1 VRWLRRIG
9 LVAAFV
15 LFVAVLAGWEGF
27 RGDHEEDAGAPAT
40 STTEAPGRVAAPVA
54 GATVDPRVA
63 CARELPPRQQLGQ
76 LLAIAVDGQAPDL
89 EAQRVADLGIGT
101 VLLQSLSPDQP
112 IQRIQA
118 LKDAS
123 AIPPLVAVDEEGG
136 AVQDLRDVLGPF
148 PSEARMAS
156 TTDPAGA
163 HDQVLS
169 HAQSMATLG
178 IDVAF
183 APVVDVLP
191 GDGRDPLG
199 DDRTFGSDPNFVTQ
213 YGQAYVGAFDEAGIL
228 PTLKHFPGH
237 GNTTG
242 DSHNGVVSAP
252 PLPQLRERD
261 LVPYDT
267 LLDED
272 VAVMV
277 GHMIV
282 PDVTIFGP
290 SSLSSGIIQDLL
302 RVEYGFDGLIF
313 TDSLSM
319 GGVTGQGPPE
329 ELAFQAL
336 AAGADVALFATL
348 PNPGPVLDRLVRG
361 LEAGD
366 LDPDQIAT
374 SVVRVLDVKGID
386 PCALDS

>member
-1 VRWLRRIG
+1 MRWLRRIA
-9 LVAAFV
+9 LLAAFV
-15 LFVAVLAGWEGF
+15 LFAAVFAGWDGF
-27 RGDHEEDAGAPAT
+27 RGDDEDPVGTPAT
-40 STTEAPGRVAAPVA
+40 TTTLAPGRVTAPIEGSA
-54 GATVDPRVA
+54 VDPRVE
-63 CARELPPRQQLGQ
+63 CARALPPRQQFGQ
-76 LLAIAVDGQAPDL
+76 LLAIAVNGQAPDL
-89 EAQRVADLGIGT
+89 EAQRVADFGIGT
-101 VLLQSLSPDQP
+101 VFLQTLSPDEP
-112 IQRIQA
+112 IRRIQA

-123 AIPPLVAVDEEGG
+123 TIPPLVAVDEEGG

-163 HDQVLS
+163 RAQVLA

-199 DDRTFGSDPNFVTQ
+199 DDRTFGSDPELVTEF
-213 YGQAYVGAFDEAGIL
+213 GQAYVDAFDEAGVL

-252 PLPQLRERD
+252 PLPELRERD
-261 LVPYDT
+261 LIPYDT
-267 LLDED
+267 LLDAD

-302 RVEYGFDGLIF
+302 RDEYGFDGLIF

-319 GGVTGQGPPE
+319 GGVTGQGSPE
-329 ELAFQAL
+329 DLAFQAL
-336 AAGADVALFATL
+336 RAGADVALFATL
-348 PNPGPVLDRLVRG
+348 PSPGPVLDRLVMALRQ
-361 LEAGD
+361 GD
-366 LDPDQIAT
+366 LDADQVAT
-374 SVVRVLDVKGID
+374 SVARVLDVKGID
-386 PCALDS
+386 PCSL

>member
-1 VRWLRRIG
+1 VRWLRRLGI
-9 LVAAFV
+9 V
-15 LFVAVLAGWEGF
+15 VAVLLLVALLAAWDGL
-27 RGDHEEDAGAPAT
+27 RGENEPDDAALPP
-40 STTEAPGRVAAPVA
+40 TTTAAPGRVPPPVE
-54 GATVDPRVA
+54 GATVDPRIA

-76 LLAIAVDGQAPDL
+76 LLAIAVDGQAADL
-89 EAQRVADLGIGT
+89 EAEKVARLGIGT
-101 VLLQSLSPDQP
+101 VFLQSLSPDQP

-148 PSEARMAS
+148 PSQERMAAS
-156 TTDPAGA
+156 TDPAGA
-163 HDQVLS
+163 HDQVLT

-199 DDRTFGSDPNFVTQ
+199 DDRAFGSDPALVTR
-213 YGQAYVGAFDEAGIL
+213 YGGAYVDAFNEAGVL

-242 DSHNGVVSAP
+242 DSHDGVVSAP

-267 LLDED
+267 LLDRD

-277 GHMIV
+277 GHMVV

-290 SSLSSGIIQDLL
+290 ASLSSGIVQDLL
-302 RVEYGFDGLIF
+302 RDEYGFDGLIF

-329 ELAFQAL
+329 ELAVKAL
-336 AAGADVALFATL
+336 EAGADVALYASL
-348 PNPGPVLDRLVRG
+348 PNPGPVLDHLVDALRSGRLD
-361 LEAGD
+361 A
-366 LDPDQIAT
+366 DQVAT
-374 SVVRVLDVKGID
+374 SVVRVLDVKGVD
-386 PCALDS
+386 PCEL

>member
-1 VRWLRRIG
+1 MRWLRRLG
-9 LVAAFV
+9 LVVAFLLVAAV
-15 LFVAVLAGWEGF
+15 VAGWSGLT
-27 RGDHEEDAGAPAT
+27 GDEEPDEMAVAT
-40 STTEAPGRVAAPVA
+40 TTTAAPGRVAAPVS
-54 GATVDPRVA
+54 GGTQDPRIA
-63 CARELPPRQQLGQ
+63 CARELPPRQQFGQ
-76 LLAIAVDGQAPDL
+76 LLAIAVNGQAPDL
-89 EAQRVADLGIGT
+89 EAARVAQFGIGT
-101 VLLQSLSPDQP
+101 VFLQSMSPDQP

-148 PSEARMAS
+148 PSEERMAS
-156 TTDPAGA
+156 TTDPQGA
-163 HDQVLS
+163 HDQVLT
-169 HAQSMATLG
+169 HARSMATLG

-199 DDRTFGSDPNFVTQ
+199 DDRTFGADPALVTQ
-213 YGQAYVGAFDEAGIL
+213 YGQAYVDAFVEAGVL

-242 DSHNGVVSAP
+242 DSHAGPVSAP

-267 LLDED
+267 LLDSD

-277 GHMIV
+277 GHMVV

-290 SSLSSGIIQDLL
+290 SSLSSGIVQDLL
-302 RVEYGFDGLIF
+302 RDEYGFDGLIF

-319 GGVTGQGPPE
+319 GGVVGQGPPE
-329 ELAFQAL
+329 ELAVKAL
-336 AAGADVALFATL
+336 EAGADVALYASL
-348 PNPGPVLDRLVRG
+348 PNPGPVLDHLVEALRSGRLDRDRV
-361 LEAGD
+361 
-366 LDPDQIAT
+366 AT

-386 PCALDS
+386 PCEL

>member
-1 VRWLRRIG
+1 MRWLRRLG
-9 LVAAFV
+9 LLIAF
-15 LFVAVLAGWEGF
+15 LLVLAAVAGWDGLT
-27 RGDHEEDAGAPAT
+27 GSDPAEETAP
-40 STTEAPGRVAAPVA
+40 TTTVAAPGRVPTPIAG
-54 GATVDPRVA
+54 GATDPRIV
-63 CARELPPRQQLGQ
+63 CARELPPRQQFGQ
-76 LLAIAVDGQAPDL
+76 LLAIAVNGQAPDL
-89 EAQRVADLGIGT
+89 EAQRVARLGIGT
-101 VLLQSLSPDQP
+101 VFLQSLSPDQP

-148 PSEARMAS
+148 PSQERMAA

-163 HDQVLS
+163 RAQVLS

-199 DDRTFGSDPNFVTQ
+199 DSRTFGDDPARVTE
-213 YGQAYVGAFDEAGIL
+213 YGGAYVDAFVEAGIL

-242 DSHNGVVSAP
+242 DSHLGRVSAP
-252 PLPQLRERD
+252 PLSQLRERD

-267 LLDED
+267 LLDRE

-282 PDVTIFGP
+282 PDVTIFGA
-290 SSLSSGIIQDLL
+290 SSLSTGILQDLL
-302 RVEYGFDGLIF
+302 RDEYGFDGLIF

-319 GGVTGQGPPE
+319 GAVTGEGPPE

-336 AAGADVALFATL
+336 RAGADVALFATL
-348 PNPGPVLDRLVRG
+348 PDPGRVLDRLVRG
-361 LEAGD
+361 LQNGA
-366 LDPDQIAT
+366 LDADRVAT
-374 SVVRVLDVKGID
+374 SVARVLDVKDID
-386 PCALDS
+386 PCTL

>member
-1 VRWLRRIG
+1 MATITLRNGDQTVPVHVDASGQVRIG
-9 LVAAFV
+9 DASYTVTEATPGLYLVSNGT
-15 LFVAVLAGWEGF
+15 LRWQVAVA
-27 RGDHEEDAGAPAT
+27 DAGDT
-40 STTEAPGRVAAPVA
+40 RWVSVN
-54 GATVDPRVA
+54 
-63 CARELPPRQQLGQ
+63 GQ
-76 LLAIAVDGQAPDL
+76 VPDL
-89 EAQRVADLGIGT
+89 QAQQTADLGIGT
-101 VLLQSLSPDQP
+101 VFLQSLSPDRP
-112 IQRIQA
+112 IARIQA

-148 PSEARMAS
+148 PSEERMAA

-163 HDQVLS
+163 QVQVLA

-178 IDVAF
+178 IDVVF

-199 DDRTFGSDPNFVTQ
+199 DDRTFGHDPVLVTG
-213 YGQAYVGAFDEAGIL
+213 YGQAYVDAFVEAGIL

-242 DSHNGVVSAP
+242 DSHDGVVSAP
-252 PLPQLRERD
+252 PLTEMRDRD

-267 LLDED
+267 LLESD

-277 GHMIV
+277 GHMVV
-282 PDVTIFGP
+282 PDVTVFGP
-290 SSLSSGIIQDLL
+290 SSLSSGILTDLL
-302 RVEYGFDGLIF
+302 RDEYEFDGLIF

-336 AAGADVALFATL
+336 RAGADVALFATL
-348 PNPGPVLDRLVRG
+348 PSPGLVLDRLVRG
-361 LEAGD
+361 LQNGA
-366 LDPDQIAT
+366 LDADQIAT
-374 SVVRVLDVKGID
+374 SVVRILDVKGID
-386 PCALDS
+386 PCSL

>member
-1 VRWLRRIG
+1 VRWLRRLG
-9 LVAAFV
+9 LVIAFLLV
-15 LFVAVLAGWEGF
+15 IGIAAGWNGLT
-27 RGDHEEDAGAPAT
+27 GDEVDDPP
-40 STTEAPGRVAAPVA
+40 STTTTAAPGRVVGPIEG
-54 GATVDPRVA
+54 GATDPRIV
-63 CARELPPRQQLGQ
+63 CARELPPRQQFGQ
-76 LLAIAVDGQAPDL
+76 LLAVAVNGAAADL
-89 EAQRVADLGIGT
+89 EAARVAQFGIGT
-101 VLLQSLSPDQP
+101 VFLQSLTPDQP

-148 PSEARMAS
+148 PSQERMAA

-163 HDQVLS
+163 RAQVLT

-199 DDRTFGSDPNFVTQ
+199 DDRAFGSDPATVTE
-213 YGQAYVGAFDEAGIL
+213 YGQAYVDAFVEAGIL

-242 DSHNGVVSAP
+242 DSHDGVVSAP
-252 PLPQLRERD
+252 LLPQLRERD

-267 LLDED
+267 LLDSD

-290 SSLSSGIIQDLL
+290 SSLSSGIVTDLL
-302 RVEYGFDGLIF
+302 RDEYGFDGLIF

-336 AAGADVALFATL
+336 RAGADVALFATL
-348 PNPGPVLDRLVRG
+348 PAPGPVLDRLVLALRNG
-361 LEAGD
+361 A
-366 LDPDQIAT
+366 LDADRIAT

-386 PCALDS
+386 PCSL

>member
-1 VRWLRRIG
+1 VRWLRRLGI
-9 LVAAFV
+9 VIAV
-15 LFVAVLAGWEGF
+15 LLLVAVLASWDGLT
-27 RGDHEEDAGAPAT
+27 GDHASEDDEASAP
-40 STTEAPGRVAAPVA
+40 TTTAAPGRVAAPVE
-54 GATVDPRVA
+54 GATVDPRIA
-63 CARELPPRQQLGQ
+63 CARELPPRRQFGQ
-76 LLAIAVDGQAPDL
+76 LLAIAVDGQAADL
-89 EAQRVADLGIGT
+89 EAEKVARLGIGT
-101 VLLQSLSPDQP
+101 VFLQSMSADQP

-136 AVQDLRDVLGPF
+136 AVQDLREVLGPF
-148 PSEARMAS
+148 PSQERMAA

-163 HDQVLS
+163 RAQVLG

-191 GDGRDPLG
+191 GDGSDPLG
-199 DDRTFGSDPNFVTQ
+199 DDRAFGSDPALVTQ
-213 YGQAYVGAFDEAGIL
+213 YGEAYVDAFDQAGIL

-237 GNTTG
+237 GSTTG
-242 DSHNGVVSAP
+242 DSHAGPVSAP
-252 PLPQLRERD
+252 PLPQLRQRD

-267 LLDED
+267 LLDRD

-277 GHMIV
+277 GHMTV
-282 PDVTIFGP
+282 PDVTIFTP
-290 SSLSSGIIQDLL
+290 ASLSADIVQGLL
-302 RVEYGFDGLIF
+302 RDEYGFDGLIF

-329 ELAFQAL
+329 ELAVKAFE
-336 AAGADVALFATL
+336 AGADVALYASL
-348 PNPGPVLDRLVRG
+348 PNPGPVLDHLVDALQSGRLD
-361 LEAGD
+361 A
-366 LDPDQIAT
+366 DQIAT

-386 PCALDS
+386 PCNL

>member
-1 VRWLRRIG
+1 MRWLRRLGIV
-9 LVAAFV
+9 VAV
-15 LFVAVLAGWEGF
+15 LLFVALLAGWDGL
-27 RGDHEEDAGAPAT
+27 RGDREDEDAAVAP
-40 STTEAPGRVAAPVA
+40 TTTAPPGRVAAPVE
-54 GATVDPRVA
+54 GATVDPRIA

-76 LLAIAVDGQAPDL
+76 LLAIAVDGQAADL
-89 EAQRVADLGIGT
+89 EAEKVARLGIGT
-101 VLLQSLSPDQP
+101 VFLQSLSPDQP

-118 LKDAS
+118 LKNAS
-123 AIPPLVAVDEEGG
+123 TIPPLVAVDEEGG

-148 PSEARMAS
+148 PSQERMAAS
-156 TTDPAGA
+156 TDPAGA
-163 HDQVLS
+163 HDQVLT

-199 DDRTFGSDPNFVTQ
+199 DDRSFGSDPALVTR
-213 YGQAYVGAFDEAGIL
+213 YGEAYVDAFNQAGIL

-242 DSHNGVVSAP
+242 DSHDGVVSAP

-261 LVPYDT
+261 LVPYET
-267 LLDED
+267 LLDRD

-277 GHMIV
+277 GHMVV

-290 SSLSSGIIQDLL
+290 SSLSSGIVQDLL
-302 RVEYGFDGLIF
+302 RDEYGFDGLIV

-329 ELAFQAL
+329 ELAVMAL
-336 AAGADVALFATL
+336 EAGADVALFASL
-348 PNPGPVLDRLVRG
+348 PNPGPVLDHLVDALRNGRLD
-361 LEAGD
+361 A
-366 LDPDQIAT
+366 DQVAT

-386 PCALDS
+386 PCEL

>member
-1 VRWLRRIG
+1 MRWLRRIG
-9 LVAAFV
+9 VLVALLLFVGLVAAWDG
-15 LFVAVLAGWEGF
+15 LTGDDGDETASVA
-27 RGDHEEDAGAPAT
+27 
-40 STTEAPGRVAAPVA
+40 TTTTAAPGRVPPPIEG
-54 GATVDPRVA
+54 GATDPRVV
-63 CARELPPRQQLGQ
+63 CARELPPRQQFGQ
-76 LLAIAVDGQAPDL
+76 LLAVAVNGQAPDL

-101 VLLQSLSPDQP
+101 VFLQSLSADQP

-123 AIPPLVAVDEEGG
+123 TIPPLVAVDEEGG
-136 AVQDLRDVLGPF
+136 AVQDLREVLGPF
-148 PSEARMAS
+148 PSQERMAA

-163 HDQVLS
+163 RAQVLT

-199 DDRTFGSDPNFVTQ
+199 DDRTFGSDPNEVTE
-213 YGQAYVGAFDEAGIL
+213 YGQAYVEAFNEAGVL

-242 DSHNGVVSAP
+242 DSHVGVVSAP
-252 PLPQLRERD
+252 PLPELRERD

-267 LLDED
+267 LLERN

-277 GHMIV
+277 GHMVV

-302 RVEYGFDGLIF
+302 RDEYGFDGLIF

-336 AAGADVALFATL
+336 GAGADVALFATL
-348 PNPGPVLDRLVRG
+348 PNPGPVLDRLVRA
-361 LEAGD
+361 LEAGN
-366 LDPDQIAT
+366 LDADQVAT

-386 PCALDS
+386 PCTL

>member
-1 VRWLRRIG
+1 
-9 LVAAFV
+9 
-15 LFVAVLAGWEGF
+15 
-27 RGDHEEDAGAPAT
+27 
-40 STTEAPGRVAAPVA
+40 
-54 GATVDPRVA
+54 
-63 CARELPPRQQLGQ
+63 
-76 LLAIAVDGQAPDL
+76 
-89 EAQRVADLGIGT
+89 
-101 VLLQSLSPDQP
+101 
-112 IQRIQA
+112 
-118 LKDAS
+118 
-123 AIPPLVAVDEEGG
+123 
-136 AVQDLRDVLGPF
+136 
-148 PSEARMAS
+148 
-156 TTDPAGA
+156 
-163 HDQVLS
+163 
-169 HAQSMATLG
+169 MATLG

-191 GDGRDPLG
+191 SDGRDPLG
-199 DDRTFGSDPNFVTQ
+199 DDRTFGSDPNVVTDF
-213 YGQAYVGAFDEAGIL
+213 GQAYVDAFNEAGVL

-242 DSHNGVVSAP
+242 DSHVGVVSAP

-267 LLDED
+267 LLEDD

-290 SSLSSGIIQDLL
+290 SSLSSGLIQDLL
-302 RVEYGFDGLIF
+302 REEYGFDGLIF

-336 AAGADVALFATL
+336 KAGADVALFATL
-348 PNPGPVLDRLVRG
+348 PNPGPVLDRLVRA
-361 LEAGD
+361 LQAGN
-366 LDPDQIAT
+366 LDRDQIAT

-386 PCALDS
+386 PCSL